1 MPSSAPSSKRC
12 RSRTLR
18 APAESVRCACSW
30 RASFAMLGNGASA
43 SHPFHTIIR
52 RACEPG
58 RREAESVRRLPP
70 LRKWPWV
77 CRASTWVPGNVR
89 CVLRLRFLKLGFPGL
104 AACGF
109 ARADAAAKGAASPTR
124 RSATPCSS
132 VQVLPKGCRVRAVFA
147 DGGCGHTSLRQN
159 LVRAEAPEGSCRSAP
174 NPQAVEFG
182 QNVTWK
188 GETMT
193 NEAPSVTI
201 GEAGGV
207 RKRDADAVRCDC
219 RVCRGR

>member
-1 MPSSAPSSKRC
+1 MPPAAPSSKRC

-18 APAESVRCACSW
+18 APAESVRFARSW
-30 RASFAMLGNGASA
+30 HASFAMLGNEVST
-43 SHPFHTIIR
+43 SRSFHVIIR
-52 RACEPG
+52 RAFGPG

-70 LRKWPWV
+70 LRKRPWV

-132 VQVLPKGCRVRAVFA
+132 VQVLPKGCRVRAVSA
-147 DGGCGHTSLRQN
+147 DGGGADIHPFGKIWSGRRRRRETVALRQTHKLSN
-159 LVRAEAPEGSCRSAP
+159 LAK
-174 NPQAVEFG
+174 
-182 QNVTWK
+182 T
-188 GETMT
+188 
-193 NEAPSVTI
+193 
-201 GEAGGV
+201 
-207 RKRDADAVRCDC
+207 
-219 RVCRGR
+219 